1 MAEIEC
7 PYTHT
12 TVVVMVDVKMA
23 KATLKIKKNIL
34 ISKKMKSDN
43 TFHKLSSTYY
53 GFGNIEKS
61 TNWNLFWF

>member
-1 MAEIEC
+1 
-7 PYTHT
+7 
-12 TVVVMVDVKMA
+12 MVDVKMA

-61 TNWNLFWF
+61 TN